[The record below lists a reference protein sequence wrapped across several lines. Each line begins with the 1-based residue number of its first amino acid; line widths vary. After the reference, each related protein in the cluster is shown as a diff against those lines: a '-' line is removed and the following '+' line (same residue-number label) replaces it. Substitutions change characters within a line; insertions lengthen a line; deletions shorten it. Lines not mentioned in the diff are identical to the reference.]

1 MISITA
7 TAVHFLQITV
17 VTQTNITV
25 RDLKKIKYIY
35 IHLGKKK
42 KQQLRNG
49 VETMLS
55 FAQTAKAKNGL
66 FKKL

>member
-17 VTQTNITV
+17 MTQTNIAE
-25 RDLKKIKYIY
+25 RDLKKIKYIH

-42 KQQLRNG
+42 LING
-49 VETMLS
+49 VETMLH
-55 FAQTAKAKNGL
+55 
-66 FKKL
+66 KLQKLRMDYLRNYK